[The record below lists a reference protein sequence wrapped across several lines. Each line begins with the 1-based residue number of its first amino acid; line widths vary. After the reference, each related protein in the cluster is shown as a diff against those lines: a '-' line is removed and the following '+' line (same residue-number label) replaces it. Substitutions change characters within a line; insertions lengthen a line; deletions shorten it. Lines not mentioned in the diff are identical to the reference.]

1 MDPQSARALRCT
13 SKQQFGDVTNVI
25 MTNYIDGHRSRS
37 KLDTTTEQPEHR
49 CIYKV
54 TNGRCRKRVSD
65 VALTQYCAKHQKR
78 SCFITPGDSMLTHWN
93 HHGYFQQG
101 RDDICPQR

>member
-13 SKQQFGDVTNVI
+13 SKLQLGDVTNVI

-37 KLDTTTEQPEHR
+37 DLDTTIEQPEHR

-65 VALTQYCAKHQKR
+65 VELTEYCAKHQKAR
-78 SCFITPGDSMLTHWN
+78 AFVLLVTVC
-93 HHGYFQQG
+93 
-101 RDDICPQR
+101 